1 VIASAPGENPPD
13 VSTSLHSPEM
23 GRFMARIVL
32 LKDGQSFPYELK
44 SFPAR
49 MGRHPDCN
57 VQVDSNMV
65 SRFHA
70 QLVEIDGKIMLED
83 LASGNGSSVN
93 GKALEKHQPHPLHHN
108 DRIKLGPIK
117 FRFEDEDEDSS
128 SSGMIAGLDLSD
140 GATSTIMG
148 SASARGFGVFE
159 VRPEDKLRGI
169 LKINQSLA
177 GLIEVGGIANKIL
190 DTLFEI
196 FPQADRGTIL
206 MKEERGARVP
216 QNTPQRRFI
225 PAAQKRRQEGDDE
238 SVRLSR
244 TILDRVLNDRTG
256 ILSAD
261 AANDSRFSASE
272 SISSLTIHSMMCVP
286 LLSIEGEPFGII
298 NLDTQ
303 NPMKRFTDEDL
314 ELLLAVANQAA
325 HSYENARL
333 MQSYIDKQ
341 KQDKEMKIAS
351 GVQRALLPEKLP
363 EVAGYRFYASYD
375 AAQAVG
381 GDYFDCFMI
390 GERKVCISFG
400 DVAGKG
406 VPGALIMSRIASVVQ
421 NTMSF
426 TDDVGVAIHRINSH
440 MCHNMVEGRFVTYI
454 LGVID
459 LDTNRIT
466 IANAGHMS
474 PLIRR
479 VNGEVDEIDDSTIG
493 IPIGIMDEYPYEV
506 IEREIGEGEMF
517 VLITDGVDEA
527 MDPDGELYTKERV
540 REFVRTGS
548 PDPEELGRALL
559 SDVRRH
565 ANGRD
570 QNDDITIMTFGRF
583 STGS

>member
-1 VIASAPGENPPD
+1 
-13 VSTSLHSPEM
+13 
-23 GRFMARIVL
+23 MARIVL

-70 QLVEIDGKIMLED
+70 QLVQVDGKIMLED

-93 GKALEKHQPHPLHHN
+93 GKPLEKHQPHPLHHN

-117 FRFEDEDEDSS
+117 FRFEDEEEDSS

-177 GLIEVGGIANKIL
+177 GLIEIGGIANKIL

-206 MKEERGARVP
+206 MKEERSARTP
-216 QNTPQRRFI
+216 QNAPQRRFI

-244 TILDRVLNDRTG
+244 TILDRVLNDKAG

-333 MQSYIDKQ
+333 MQTYIDKQ

-363 EVAGYRFYASYD
+363 EVPGYRFYASYD

-426 TDDVGVAIHRINSH
+426 TDDVAVAINRINSH

-506 IEREIGEGEMF
+506 VEREIGEGEMF

-527 MDPDGELYTKERV
+527 MDPNGELYTKERV

-583 STGS
+583 SVGK

>member
-1 VIASAPGENPPD
+1 MS
-13 VSTSLHSPEM
+13 
-23 GRFMARIVL
+23 RIVL
-32 LKDGQSFPYELK
+32 LRDGQSFPYELN

-70 QLVEIDGKIMLED
+70 QLVQVDGNIMLED
-83 LASGNGSSVN
+83 LASGNGTFLN
-93 GKALEKHQPHPLHHN
+93 GKMLEKNQLQPLRHN

-117 FRFEDEDEDSS
+117 FRFEDENEDASS
-128 SSGMIAGLDLSD
+128 QGMIAGLDLND

-177 GLIEVGGIANKIL
+177 GLIEVGGIAPKIL

-196 FPQADRGTIL
+196 FPQADRGSIL
-206 MKEERGARVP
+206 LKEDKNAKAP
-216 QNTPQRRFI
+216 KDQSRRFV

-244 TILDRVLNDRTG
+244 TILDRVLNDKAG

-272 SISSLTIHSMMCVP
+272 SISGLTIHSMMCVP

-314 ELLLAVANQAA
+314 ELLLAVASQAA

-333 MQSYIDKQ
+333 MQSYMDKQ
-341 KQDKEMKIAS
+341 KQDKEMKIAK
-351 GVQRALLPEKLP
+351 GVQRALLPETLP
-363 EVAGYRFYASYD
+363 DVSGYRFYASYD

-390 GERKVCISFG
+390 GERKVCVSFG

-426 TDDVGVAIHRINSH
+426 TNDVAVAIQRINSH

-466 IANAGHMS
+466 LANAGHMS

-479 VNGEVDEIDDSTIG
+479 VNGEVDEVDDSTIG
-493 IPIGIMDEYPYEV
+493 IPIGIMDGYPYEV
-506 IEREIGEGEMF
+506 IELEIGEEEMF

-527 MDPDGELYTKERV
+527 MDPNGDLYTKERV

-548 PDPEELGRALL
+548 SNPDELGRALL

-583 STGS
+583 SEVGAPA

>member
-1 VIASAPGENPPD
+1 
-13 VSTSLHSPEM
+13 
-23 GRFMARIVL
+23 MARIVL

-70 QLVEIDGKIMLED
+70 QLVQLDGKIMLED

-93 GKALEKHQPHPLHHN
+93 GKPLEKHQPHALHHN

-128 SSGMIAGLDLSD
+128 ATGMIAGLDLSD

-177 GLIEVGGIANKIL
+177 GLIEVASIAPKIL

-206 MKEERGARVP
+206 MREDRGPKAQKEGA
-216 QNTPQRRFI
+216 QRRFV
-225 PAAQKRRQEGDDE
+225 PAAQKRRLEGDDE

-244 TILDRVLNDRTG
+244 TILDRVLNDKTG

-286 LLSIEGEPFGII
+286 LLNIEGDPFGII

-351 GVQRALLPEKLP
+351 GVQRALLPETLP
-363 EVAGYRFYASYD
+363 NVEGYRFYASYD

-390 GERKVCISFG
+390 GERKVCVSFG

-426 TDDVGVAIHRINSH
+426 TDDVTLAIQRINSH

-479 VNGEVDEIDDSTIG
+479 ANGEVDEIDDSTIG
-493 IPIGIMDEYPYEV
+493 IPIGIMDGYPYEV
-506 IEREIGEGEMF
+506 VERDIAAGEMF

-527 MDPDGELYTKERV
+527 MDPNGDLYTKERV
-540 REFVRTGS
+540 REFVRNGS

-583 STGS
+583 SVSG

>member
-1 VIASAPGENPPD
+1 LFGADGTQPFGKV
-13 VSTSLHSPEM
+13 
-23 GRFMARIVL
+23 MARIVL
-32 LKDGQSFPYELK
+32 LKDGQSIPYELK
-44 SFPAR
+44 NFPAR
-49 MGRHPDCN
+49 MGRHPDCD

-70 QLVEIDGKIMLED
+70 QLVQVNNKIMLED
-83 LASGNGSSVN
+83 LASGNGSFLN
-93 GKALEKHQPHPLHHN
+93 GKQLEKNIPHALHNN

-117 FRFEDEDEDSS
+117 FRFEDEDDSS
-128 SSGMIAGLDLSD
+128 GSSLIDDVNISD

-148 SASARGFGVFE
+148 TASAKGFGVFE
-159 VRPEDKLRGI
+159 VRPEEKLKGI

-177 GLIEVGGIANKIL
+177 GLVDINIIAPRIL

-196 FPQADRGTIL
+196 FPQADRGSIHLKDAVTKKL
-206 MKEERGARVP
+206 
-216 QNTPQRRFI
+216 I
-225 PAAQKRRQEGDDE
+225 PFAQKRRLEGDDE

-244 TILDRVLNDRTG
+244 TILERVLTDKAG

-286 LLSIEGEPFGII
+286 LLNMESEPFGII

-325 HSYENARL
+325 NSYENVRL
-333 MQSYIDKQ
+333 LQSHLDKI
-341 KQDKEMKIAS
+341 KQDKEMKIAA
-351 GVQRALLPEKLP
+351 GVQQALLPSTLP
-363 EVAGYRFYASYD
+363 SVPGYRFYASYD

-390 GERKVCISFG
+390 GEKKVCVSFG

-406 VPGALIMSRIASVVQ
+406 VPGALIMSRMSSVVQ

-426 TDDVGVAIHRINSH
+426 TDDVSVAIQRINSH

-459 LDTNRIT
+459 LETNRIT
-466 IANAGHMS
+466 LANAGHMS
-474 PLIRR
+474 PLIRK
-479 VNGEVDEIDDSTIG
+479 VNGEITEFDEGTIG
-493 IPIGIMDEYPYEV
+493 IPVGIMDDYPYEV
-506 IEREIGEGEMF
+506 VEREIGPNEMF

-527 MDPDGELYTKERV
+527 MDPAGGLYTKERV

-548 PDPEELGRALL
+548 LDPEELGRALL
-559 SDVRRH
+559 ADVRRH
-565 ANGRD
+565 ANGRA

-583 STGS
+583 G

>member
-1 VIASAPGENPPD
+1 
-13 VSTSLHSPEM
+13 
-23 GRFMARIVL
+23 MARLVL

-70 QLVEIDGKIMLED
+70 QLVQIDGKIMLED

-93 GKALEKHQPHPLHHN
+93 GKPLEKHQPHPLHHN

-117 FRFEDEDEDSS
+117 FRFEDEEEDSS

-177 GLIEVGGIANKIL
+177 GLIEIGGIANKIL

-206 MKEERGARVP
+206 MKEERSARTP
-216 QNTPQRRFI
+216 QNAPQRRFI
-225 PAAQKRRQEGDDE
+225 PAAQKRRQESDDE

-244 TILDRVLNDRTG
+244 TILDRVLNDKAG

-333 MQSYIDKQ
+333 MQTYIDKQ

-363 EVAGYRFYASYD
+363 EVPGYRFYASYD

-426 TDDVGVAIHRINSH
+426 TDDVVVAINRINSH

-479 VNGEVDEIDDSTIG
+479 ANGEVDEIDDSTIG

-506 IEREIGEGEMF
+506 VEREIGEGEMF

-527 MDPDGELYTKERV
+527 MDPNGELYTKERV

-583 STGS
+583 SVGK

>member
-1 VIASAPGENPPD
+1 
-13 VSTSLHSPEM
+13 
-23 GRFMARIVL
+23 MARIVL

-70 QLVEIDGKIMLED
+70 QLVQLDGKIMLED

-93 GKALEKHQPHPLHHN
+93 GKPLEKHQPHALHHN

-128 SSGMIAGLDLSD
+128 ATGMIAGLDLSD

-177 GLIEVGGIANKIL
+177 GLIEVASIAPKIL

-206 MKEERGARVP
+206 MREDRGPKTQKEGA
-216 QNTPQRRFI
+216 QRRFV
-225 PAAQKRRQEGDDE
+225 PAAQKRRLEGDDE

-244 TILDRVLNDRTG
+244 TILDRVLNDKTG

-286 LLSIEGEPFGII
+286 LLNIEGDPFGII

-351 GVQRALLPEKLP
+351 GVQRALLPETLP
-363 EVAGYRFYASYD
+363 NVEGYRFYASYD

-390 GERKVCISFG
+390 GERKVCVSFG

-426 TDDVGVAIHRINSH
+426 TDDVTLAIQRINSH

-479 VNGEVDEIDDSTIG
+479 ANGEVDEIDDSTIG
-493 IPIGIMDEYPYEV
+493 IPIGIMDGYPYEV
-506 IEREIGEGEMF
+506 VERDIAAGEMF

-527 MDPDGELYTKERV
+527 MDPNGDLYTKERV
-540 REFVRTGS
+540 REFVRNGS

-583 STGS
+583 SVSG

>member
-1 VIASAPGENPPD
+1 
-13 VSTSLHSPEM
+13 
-23 GRFMARIVL
+23 MARIVL

-44 SFPAR
+44 KFPAR
-49 MGRHPDCN
+49 MGRHPDCD

-70 QLVEIDGKIMLED
+70 QIVQIENRIMLED
-83 LASGNGSSVN
+83 LNSGNGSFLN
-93 GKALEKHQPHPLHHN
+93 GKQLEKNQPYPLRNN

-117 FRFEDEDEDSS
+117 FRFEDDEENGSS
-128 SSGMIAGLDLSD
+128 ISAVPGVDVSD
-140 GATSTIMG
+140 GSTSTIMG
-148 SASARGFGVFE
+148 TASAKGFGVFE
-159 VRPEDKLRGI
+159 VRPEEKLKGI

-177 GLIEVGGIANKIL
+177 GLVELSNIAPRIL

-206 MKEERGARVP
+206 MKEGSAK
-216 QNTPQRRFI
+216 RFI
-225 PAAQKRRQEGDDE
+225 PCAQKRRQEGDDE
-238 SVRLSR
+238 SVRLSK
-244 TILDRVLNDRTG
+244 TILERVLSDRAG

-286 LLSIEGEPFGII
+286 LLNMEGEPFGII

-325 HSYENARL
+325 HSYENVRL
-333 MQSYIDKQ
+333 LQSHLDKQ
-341 KQDKEMKIAS
+341 KQDKEMRIAS
-351 GVQRALLPEKLP
+351 QVQRALLPDSLP
-363 EVAGYRFYASYD
+363 AVTGYRFYASYD

-390 GERKVCISFG
+390 GEDKVCISFG

-406 VPGALIMSRIASVVQ
+406 VPGALIMSRMSSVVQ

-426 TDDVGVAIHRINSH
+426 TDDVALAIQRINSH

-459 LDTNRIT
+459 LKTNRIT
-466 IANAGHMS
+466 LANAGHMS
-474 PLIRR
+474 PLIRKPDGS
-479 VNGEVDEIDDSTIG
+479 VEEFDDSTIG
-493 IPIGIMDEYPYEV
+493 IPVGIMDGYPYEV
-506 IEREIGEGEMF
+506 VERDIEAGEMF

-527 MDPDGELYTKERV
+527 MDPDGGLYTKERV
-540 REFVRTGS
+540 RDFVRDGS

-559 SDVRRH
+559 TDVRRH
-565 ANGRD
+565 ANGRA
-570 QNDDITIMTFGRF
+570 QNDDITIMTFGRL
-583 STGS
+583 S

>member
-1 VIASAPGENPPD
+1 MS
-13 VSTSLHSPEM
+13 
-23 GRFMARIVL
+23 RIVL
-32 LKDGQSFPYELK
+32 LKDGQSFPYELN

-70 QLVEIDGKIMLED
+70 QLVQVDGNIMLED
-83 LASGNGSSVN
+83 LASGNGTFLN
-93 GKALEKHQPHPLHHN
+93 GKMLDKHQPQPLRHN

-117 FRFEDEDEDSS
+117 FRFEDENQDDSS
-128 SSGMIAGLDLSD
+128 PGMIAGLDLND

-177 GLIEVGGIANKIL
+177 GLIEVGSIAPKIL

-206 MKEERGARVP
+206 LKEDKNPKVP
-216 QNTPQRRFI
+216 KEQSRRFV

-244 TILDRVLNDRTG
+244 TILDRVLNDKAG

-272 SISSLTIHSMMCVP
+272 SISGLTIHSMMCVP

-333 MQSYIDKQ
+333 MQSYMDKQ
-341 KQDKEMKIAS
+341 KQDKEMKIAK
-351 GVQRALLPEKLP
+351 GVQRALLPETLP
-363 EVAGYRFYASYD
+363 NVAGYRFYASYD

-390 GERKVCISFG
+390 GERKVCVSFG

-426 TDDVGVAIHRINSH
+426 TDDVAVAIQRINSH

-466 IANAGHMS
+466 LANAGHMS

-479 VNGEVDEIDDSTIG
+479 VNGEVDEFDDSTIG
-493 IPIGIMDEYPYEV
+493 IPIGIMDGYPYEV
-506 IEREIGEGEMF
+506 IEREIGAEEMF

-527 MDPDGELYTKERV
+527 MDPNGDLYTKERV

-548 PDPEELGRALL
+548 SNPDELGRALL

-583 STGS
+583 SEGGAGD

>member
-1 VIASAPGENPPD
+1 
-13 VSTSLHSPEM
+13 
-23 GRFMARIVL
+23 MARIVL

-44 SFPAR
+44 KFPAR
-49 MGRHPDCN
+49 MGRHPDCD

-70 QLVEIDGKIMLED
+70 QIVQIENRIMLED
-83 LASGNGSSVN
+83 LNSGNGSFLN
-93 GKALEKHQPHPLHHN
+93 GKQLEKNQPYPLRNN

-117 FRFEDEDEDSS
+117 FRFEDDEENGSS
-128 SSGMIAGLDLSD
+128 ISAIPGVDVSD
-140 GATSTIMG
+140 GSTSTIMG

-159 VRPEDKLRGI
+159 VRPEEKLKGI

-177 GLIEVGGIANKIL
+177 GLVELSNIAPRIL

-196 FPQADRGTIL
+196 FPQADRGTML
-206 MKEERGARVP
+206 MKEGNAK
-216 QNTPQRRFI
+216 RFI
-225 PAAQKRRQEGDDE
+225 PCAQKRRQEGDDE
-238 SVRLSR
+238 TVRLSR
-244 TILDRVLNDRTG
+244 TILERVLTDRTG

-286 LLSIEGEPFGII
+286 LLNMEGEPFGII

-303 NPMKRFTDEDL
+303 NPMKRFTEEDL

-325 HSYENARL
+325 HSYENVRL
-333 MQSYIDKQ
+333 LQSHLDKQ
-341 KQDKEMKIAS
+341 KQDKEMRIAS
-351 GVQRALLPEKLP
+351 QVQRALLPDSLP
-363 EVAGYRFYASYD
+363 SVTGYRFYASYD

-390 GERKVCISFG
+390 GEDKVCISFG

-406 VPGALIMSRIASVVQ
+406 VPGALIMSRMSSVVQ

-426 TDDVGVAIHRINSH
+426 TDDVALAIQRINSH

-459 LDTNRIT
+459 LKTNRIT
-466 IANAGHMS
+466 LANAGHMS
-474 PLIRR
+474 PLIRKPDGS
-479 VNGEVDEIDDSTIG
+479 VEEFDDSTIG
-493 IPIGIMDEYPYEV
+493 IPVGIMDGYPYEV
-506 IEREIGEGEMF
+506 VERDIAAGEMF

-527 MDPDGELYTKERV
+527 MDPDGGLYTKERV
-540 REFVRTGS
+540 RDFVRDGS

-565 ANGRD
+565 ANGRA
-570 QNDDITIMTFGRF
+570 QNDDITIMTFGRL
-583 STGS
+583 S

>member
-1 VIASAPGENPPD
+1 
-13 VSTSLHSPEM
+13 
-23 GRFMARIVL
+23 MARIVL
-32 LKDGQSFPYELK
+32 LKDGQSFPYDLK

-70 QLVEIDGKIMLED
+70 QLVQVDGKIMLED
-83 LASGNGSSVN
+83 LSSGNGSFLN
-93 GKALEKHQPHPLHHN
+93 GKQLEKHQPHALRHN

-117 FRFEDEDEDSS
+117 FRFEDEDEESS
-128 SSGMIAGLDLSD
+128 SVGIVAGLDLND

-148 SASARGFGVFE
+148 SAAANGFGVFE
-159 VRPEDKLRGI
+159 VRPEEKLRGI

-177 GLIEVGGIANKIL
+177 GLIEIGSIAPKIL

-206 MKEERGARVP
+206 MKEEKGVKGTREP
-216 QNTPQRRFI
+216 SQRRFI
-225 PAAQKRRQEGDDE
+225 PAAQKRRQDSDDE

-244 TILDRVLNDRTG
+244 TILDRVLNDKAG

-272 SISSLTIHSMMCVP
+272 SISNLTIHSMMCVP
-286 LLSIEGEPFGII
+286 LLSIEGEPFGVI

-351 GVQRALLPEKLP
+351 GVQRALLPETLP
-363 EVAGYRFYASYD
+363 NVAGYRFYASYD

-390 GERKVCISFG
+390 GERKVCVSFG

-426 TDDVGVAIHRINSH
+426 TDDVAVAIQRINSH

-466 IANAGHMS
+466 LANAGHMS

-479 VNGEVDEIDDSTIG
+479 VNGDVDEFDDSTIG
-493 IPIGIMDEYPYEV
+493 IPIGIMDGYPYEV
-506 IEREIGEGEMF
+506 VERDIGAEEMF

-527 MDPDGELYTKERV
+527 MDPNGDLYTKERV

-548 PDPEELGRALL
+548 PDPDELGRALL

-565 ANGRD
+565 ANGRE

-583 STGS
+583 SAAQ

>member
-1 VIASAPGENPPD
+1 
-13 VSTSLHSPEM
+13 
-23 GRFMARIVL
+23 MARIVL
-32 LKDGQSFPYELK
+32 LKDGQSFPYDLNT
-44 SFPAR
+44 FPAR

-70 QLVEIDGKIMLED
+70 QIVQVDGTLMLED
-83 LASGNGSSVN
+83 LASGNGTFLN
-93 GKALEKHQPHPLHHN
+93 GKQLEKHQPHALHPN
-108 DRIKLGPIK
+108 DRVKLGPIK
-117 FRFEDEDEDSS
+117 FRFEDEDDDGSPH
-128 SSGMIAGLDLSD
+128 GLLTGLDLKD

-177 GLIEVGGIANKIL
+177 GLIEVSTIAPKIL

-206 MKEERGARVP
+206 MREEKGARGSKDY
-216 QNTPQRRFI
+216 PQRRFV

-244 TILDRVLNDRTG
+244 TILDRVLNDKAG

-286 LLSIEGEPFGII
+286 LLNIEGEPFGII

-303 NPMKRFTDEDL
+303 NPMKRFTDDDL

-351 GVQRALLPEKLP
+351 GVQRALLPETLP
-363 EVAGYRFYASYD
+363 NVSGYRFFASYD

-390 GERKVCISFG
+390 GERKVCVSFG

-426 TDDVGVAIHRINSH
+426 TDDVSVAIHRINSH

-466 IANAGHMS
+466 MANAGHMS

-479 VNGEVDEIDDSTIG
+479 VNGDVDEFDDSTIG
-493 IPIGIMDEYPYEV
+493 IPIGIMDGYPYEV
-506 IEREIGEGEMF
+506 VEREIGAEEMF
-517 VLITDGVDEA
+517 ILITDGVDEA
-527 MDPDGELYTKERV
+527 MDPNGDLYTKERV
-540 REFVRTGS
+540 KEFVRTGS
-548 PDPEELGRALL
+548 SNPDELGRALL

-583 STGS
+583 SE

>member
-1 VIASAPGENPPD
+1 
-13 VSTSLHSPEM
+13 
-23 GRFMARIVL
+23 MARIVL
-32 LKDGQSFPYELK
+32 LKDGQSVPYQLK
-44 SFPAR
+44 QFPAR
-49 MGRHPDCN
+49 LGRHPDCD

-70 QLVEIDGKIMLED
+70 QLVQVDNQIMLED
-83 LASGNGSSVN
+83 LSSGNGSFLN
-93 GKALEKHQPHPLHHN
+93 GKQLEKNQPQRLRNN

-117 FRFEDEDEDSS
+117 FRFEDEEDSS
-128 SSGMIAGLDLSD
+128 GSSLGGFGGLDVSENM
-140 GATSTIMG
+140 TSTIMG
-148 SASARGFGVFE
+148 TAAARGFGVFE

-177 GLIEVGGIANKIL
+177 GLIEVGSIAPKIL
-190 DTLFEI
+190 DALFDI

-206 MKEERGARVP
+206 LKD
-216 QNTPQRRFI
+216 QTSKKFI
-225 PAAQKRRQEGDDE
+225 PAAQKHRQVGDDE
-238 SVRLSR
+238 SVRLSK
-244 TILDRVLNDRTG
+244 TILERVLNDKTG

-261 AANDSRFSASE
+261 ASNDSRFSASE

-286 LLSIEGEPFGII
+286 LLSLEGDPFGII

-303 NPMKRFTDEDL
+303 NPMKRFTEEDL

-325 HSYENARL
+325 HSYENVRL
-333 MQSYIDKQ
+333 MQSHLEKQ

-351 GVQRALLPEKLP
+351 GVQRALLPETLP
-363 EVAGYRFYASYD
+363 NVAGYRFYASYD

-381 GDYFDCFMI
+381 GDYFDCFII

-421 NTMSF
+421 NTLSF
-426 TDDVGVAIHRINSH
+426 TDDVAVAIQRINSH

-466 IANAGHMS
+466 LANAGHMS

-479 VNGEVDEIDDSTIG
+479 ANGEVDEIDSSTIG
-493 IPIGIMDEYPYEV
+493 IPIGIMDGYPYEV
-506 IEREIGEGEMF
+506 VECAIAPNETF

-527 MDPDGELYTKERV
+527 MDPEGELYTKERV
-540 REFVRTGS
+540 REFVRNGS

-565 ANGRD
+565 ANGRP

-583 STGS
+583 G

>member
-1 VIASAPGENPPD
+1 
-13 VSTSLHSPEM
+13 
-23 GRFMARIVL
+23 MARIVL

-70 QLVEIDGKIMLED
+70 QLVEVDGKIMLED

-93 GKALEKHQPHPLHHN
+93 GKPLEKHQPHPLHHN

-117 FRFEDEDEDSS
+117 FRFENEEEDSS

-177 GLIEVGGIANKIL
+177 GLIEIGGIANKIL

-206 MKEERGARVP
+206 MKEERSARTP
-216 QNTPQRRFI
+216 QNAPQRRFI

-244 TILDRVLNDRTG
+244 TILDRVLNDKAG

-363 EVAGYRFYASYD
+363 EVDGYRFYASYD

-426 TDDVGVAIHRINSH
+426 TDDVAVAIQRINSH

-479 VNGEVDEIDDSTIG
+479 ANGEVDEIDDSTIG

-506 IEREIGEGEMF
+506 VEREIGEGEMF

-527 MDPDGELYTKERV
+527 MDPNGELYTKERV

-583 STGS
+583 SVSK

>member
-1 VIASAPGENPPD
+1 
-13 VSTSLHSPEM
+13 
-23 GRFMARIVL
+23 MARIVL
-32 LKDGQSFPYELK
+32 LKDGQSIPYELK
-44 SFPAR
+44 NFPAR
-49 MGRHPDCN
+49 MGRHPDCD

-70 QLVEIDGKIMLED
+70 QLVQVNNKIMLED
-83 LASGNGSSVN
+83 LNSGNGSFLN
-93 GKALEKHQPHPLHHN
+93 GKQLEKNVPQTLHNN

-117 FRFEDEDEDSS
+117 FRYEDDDE
-128 SSGMIAGLDLSD
+128 SSGSSLIEDMNVSD

-148 SASARGFGVFE
+148 TASARGFGVFE
-159 VRPEDKLRGI
+159 VRPEEKLKGI

-177 GLIEVGGIANKIL
+177 GQVDLNVIAPRIL

-196 FPQADRGTIL
+196 FPQADRGSIHL
-206 MKEERGARVP
+206 KDI
-216 QNTPQRRFI
+216 NTKKLI
-225 PAAQKRRQEGDDE
+225 PFAQKRRSEGDDE

-244 TILDRVLNDRTG
+244 TILERVLTDKAG

-286 LLSIEGEPFGII
+286 LLNLESEPFGII

-314 ELLLAVANQAA
+314 ELLLAVASQAA
-325 HSYENARL
+325 HSYENVRL
-333 MQSYIDKQ
+333 LQSHLDKI
-341 KQDKEMKIAS
+341 KQDKEMKIAA
-351 GVQRALLPEKLP
+351 GVQHALLPETLP
-363 EVAGYRFYASYD
+363 AVPGYRFFASYD

-390 GERKVCISFG
+390 GEKKVCVSFG

-406 VPGALIMSRIASVVQ
+406 VPGALIMSRMSSVVQ

-426 TDDVGVAIHRINSH
+426 TDDVATAIQRINSH

-459 LDTNRIT
+459 LETNRIT
-466 IANAGHMS
+466 LANAGHMS
-474 PLIRR
+474 PLIRK
-479 VNGEVDEIDDSTIG
+479 VNGEISEFDEATIG
-493 IPIGIMDEYPYEV
+493 IPVGIMDGYPYEV
-506 IEREIGEGEMF
+506 VEREIGPNEMF

-527 MDPDGELYTKERV
+527 MDPDGSLYTKERV

-548 PDPEELGRALL
+548 LDPDELGRALL
-559 SDVRRH
+559 ADVRRH
-565 ANGRD
+565 ANGRA

-583 STGS
+583 G

>member
-1 VIASAPGENPPD
+1 MWNGA
-13 VSTSLHSPEM
+13 
-23 GRFMARIVL
+23 FMARIVL
-32 LKDGQSFPYELK
+32 LKDGQSFPYELNT
-44 SFPAR
+44 FPAR

-70 QLVEIDGKIMLED
+70 QLVQIDGKIMLED
-83 LASGNGSSVN
+83 LASGNGSFLN
-93 GKALEKHQPHPLHHN
+93 GKQLDKHHPHALHHN

-117 FRFEDEDEDSS
+117 FRFEDEDDDSS
-128 SSGMIAGLDLSD
+128 VGMISGLDLSD

-177 GLIEVGGIANKIL
+177 GLIEISGIATKIL

-206 MKEERGARVP
+206 MKEEKTTKTAKE
-216 QNTPQRRFI
+216 TTRRFV
-225 PAAQKRRQEGDDE
+225 PAAQKRRMEGDDE

-244 TILDRVLNDRTG
+244 TILDRVLNDKTG

-286 LLSIEGEPFGII
+286 LLNIEGDPFGII

-314 ELLLAVANQAA
+314 ELLLAVASQAA

-333 MQSYIDKQ
+333 MQTYIDKQ

-351 GVQRALLPEKLP
+351 GVQRALLPETLP
-363 EVAGYRFYASYD
+363 NVDGYRFYASYD

-390 GERKVCISFG
+390 GERKVCVSFG

-406 VPGALIMSRIASVVQ
+406 VPGALIMSRISSVVQ

-426 TDDVGVAIHRINSH
+426 TDDVSVAIQRINSH

-466 IANAGHMS
+466 LANAGHMS

-479 VNGEVDEIDDSTIG
+479 PNGDVDEFDDSTIG
-493 IPIGIMDEYPYEV
+493 IPIGIMDGYPYEV
-506 IEREIGEGEMF
+506 VERDISEGEMF
-517 VLITDGVDEA
+517 ILITDGVDEA
-527 MDPDGELYTKERV
+527 MDPNGDLYTKERV
-540 REFVRTGS
+540 REFVLNGS
-548 PDPEELGRALL
+548 LDPEELGRALL

-583 STGS
+583 AGPKG